1 MTAPDPLSP
10 PPPPDQP
17 AAPQSGRQ
25 AARHVADLRGAAQL
39 ATEATSGLTDL
50 VEAMHEGIARLPGF
64 GAGALDGR
72 TSGIT
77 GLVYRTIRG
86 VTRVVGGSIDAL
98 LGLLAPALDRD
109 APLPTPRPER
119 EAVIA
124 ALNGVLGD
132 YLAATGNPLATSMS
146 LRRDGRA
153 LVLEPDVLKAELHDA
168 HGALIVMVHGL
179 CMNDLQWTRDGHDHG
194 QALAAELGFTP
205 LYLHYNSGQP
215 VSVSGK
221 DFADLLDQLVAA
233 WPRPVQRLVLLCH
246 SMGGLV
252 ARSALLHAQATQ
264 QGWPA
269 RLTDLVF
276 LGTPHQGA
284 PLERAGHG
292 LEMLLSATPYA
303 SPMARLARVRS
314 AGITD
319 LRHGHLR
326 EHASQDE
333 DDHGSAGKRLPAPL
347 PDQVRC
353 FAVAGSLGESDAD
366 LKQRLLGDG
375 LVPLDSALGRHADPE
390 LALNFPSE
398 RQWVGQGINHMELLS
413 RPEVMAQLRLW
424 LGAPG

>member
-1 MTAPDPLSP
+1 MTAEVLP
-10 PPPPDQP
+10 PNQDQP
-17 AAPQSGRQ
+17 AAPQAGSK

-39 ATEATSGLTDL
+39 ATDATAGLTDL
-50 VEAMHEGIARLPGF
+50 VEAMHESIARVPGF
-64 GAGALDGR
+64 GAGTLDGR

-86 VTRVVGGSIDAL
+86 VTRVVGGSVDAL
-98 LGLLAPALDRD
+98 LGLLAPALEGA
-109 APLPTPRPER
+109 APLAAPRPER

-124 ALNGVLGD
+124 ALNGVMGD
-132 YLAATGNPLATSMS
+132 YLAATGNPLATPMA

-153 LVLEPDVLKAELHDA
+153 LVLEPDALKAELHDA

-194 QALAAELGFTP
+194 QALAHELGFTP
-205 LYLHYNSGQP
+205 LYLHYNTGQP
-215 VSVSGK
+215 VSVNGSE
-221 DFADLLDQLVAA
+221 FADLLDQLVAA

-292 LEMLLSATPYA
+292 LELLLSATPYA
-303 SPMARLARVRS
+303 SPMARLARLRS

-326 EHASQDE
+326 DHSRDDE
-333 DDHGSAGKRLPAPL
+333 AAGKRLPAPL

-353 FAVAGSLGESDAD
+353 FAVAGSLGAD
-366 LKQRLLGDG
+366 EGNLKQRLLGDG

-390 LALNFPSE
+390 LALNFPLDH
-398 RQWVGQGINHMELLS
+398 QWVGQGINHLELLS

-424 LGAPG
+424 LAAGG